1 MKNRNTKRKIIV
13 YLLIFFIIFILI
25 TPILYLMIFESLEK
39 EAKVIGTRK
48 SSMVTMEI
56 LKNVNEES
64 EQYKK
69 INILT
74 INDLHGSIIESGI
87 NIGAPKL
94 GAEVKRI
101 KKEEKNTIL
110 VGGGDL
116 YQGSAISN
124 LLYGKPVSEVLKEM
138 GMKYTVV
145 GNHEFDWGL
154 DKIKKWSES
163 IEFLGSNI
171 IDKNTK
177 EVVQWAKPYVIEEFD
192 GVKVGFIG
200 ITTPESTYKTK
211 TENIKD
217 LEFKDPAVAASE
229 WAKYLKIEKAVDIV
243 IVLSHLGGRQG
254 TDGIITGELEDLA
267 QKATGIDGIV
277 GAHSHTYIAGFV
289 NDIPIV
295 QAGSNG
301 RALGKLEI
309 IIRPDGNLDIKPSYD
324 KLYKR
329 INNLKEDEKIK
340 NIVNKYEEELN
351 PILKEKVAFIDK
363 DLTHKRTINGVTMLG
378 QFITKSMVELSGSQ
392 IGLINSGGMR
402 RPLNKGIITVGDMWD
417 IMPFDNNLVT
427 MRLKGTDLKRVM
439 EHGIINENIGGI
451 QFYGLNIY
459 YDSTKDYGN
468 RISSMKLL
476 DGTEIEMDKYYTV
489 VTNDFMYYKG
499 DNYDFTG
506 AIDFKD
512 TGRAVRDVL
521 IEKFK
526 EIGEITFEYKENSI
540 INKKDER
547 AWNQFLNLN
556 YRYKLNFNLYEVL
569 SSAKIAI

>member
-1 MKNRNTKRKIIV
+1 MKSKNAKRKIIV
-13 YLLIFFIIFILI
+13 YLLIFFILV
-25 TPILYLMIFESLEK
+25 TPTLYLMISEALGKESTF
-39 EAKVIGTRK
+39 TRIK
-48 SSMVTMEI
+48 KPSRVTMEA
-56 LKNVNEES
+56 LKNINGEN
-64 EQYKK
+64 EQYTK

-87 NIGAPKL
+87 NIGAAKL

-101 KKEEKNTIL
+101 KEEEKNTIL
-110 VGGGDL
+110 VGAGDL

-124 LLYGKPVSEVLKEM
+124 LLYGKPVSEILKEM
-138 GMKYTVV
+138 GMKYTAV

-177 EVVQWAKPYVIEEFD
+177 EVVQWAKPYVIEEFN

-217 LEFKDPAVAASE
+217 LEFKEPAVAASE
-229 WAKYLKIEKAVDIV
+229 WAKYLKTEKAVDIV

-254 TDGIITGELEDLA
+254 TDGTITGELESLA
-267 QKATGIDGIV
+267 KKATGIDGIV
-277 GAHSHTYIAGFV
+277 GGHSHTYIAGVV
-289 NDIPIV
+289 NNIPIV

-309 IIRPDGNLDIKPSYD
+309 IIRPDGSLDIKPSYD

-329 INNLKEDEKIK
+329 INNLKEDEEIK
-340 NIVNKYEEELN
+340 NIVSKYEKKLN

-378 QFITKSMVELSGSQ
+378 QFITKSMVELSDSQ

-427 MRLKGTDLKRVM
+427 MKLKGTDLKRVM
-439 EHGIINENIGGI
+439 EHGIMNENIGGI
-451 QFYGLNIY
+451 QFYGLNVY

-506 AIDFKD
+506 AINFKD
-512 TGRAVRDVL
+512 TGRVVRDAL

-526 EIGEITFEYKENSI
+526 EAGEITFEYKENSI

-547 AWNQFLNLN
+547 VWNQFLNLN
-556 YRYKLNFNLYEVL
+556 YLYKLNFSLHEVL
-569 SSAKIAI
+569 SSAEIAI